1 MLGNGHFMNTTPQ
14 STVDVLTVTLN
25 PAIDQ
30 TVTIPNF
37 AAGKVNRVEQSR
49 SDPGGKGVNVA
60 SFLTDAGHRVAVTGF
75 LGQDNAALFDALFA
89 EKGIADHFVRI
100 AGQTRVGI
108 KIADPVLNDTTDIN
122 FAGQAPTRAD
132 VAALFDLTPTLPGEW
147 VVLAGSIPPG
157 VEPAIYRD
165 LAQAFRQHGKRVVL
179 DTSGE
184 PLQHALDA
192 IPSIVKPNIHELET
206 LVGRALPTRDAVIA
220 AARDLLAR
228 GLDLVAVSMG
238 ADGALFVD
246 NETVVRARPPRV
258 RVESTVG
265 AGDAMVAGTVAAQLR
280 GLVLADTARLA
291 TAFSVD
297 AVTHVGSGLSA
308 WEAVEAGMEQVTAET
323 LP

>member
-1 MLGNGHFMNTTPQ
+1 MNTSPQ
-14 STVDVLTVTLN
+14 QNVDVLTVTLN

-30 TVTIPNF
+30 TVTIGNF

-75 LGQDNAALFDALFA
+75 LGRDNAALFDALFT
-89 EKGIADHFVRI
+89 EKGITDHFVRI
-100 AGQTRVGI
+100 AGDTRVGI

-122 FAGQAPTRAD
+122 FAGQAPTPTD
-132 VAALFDLTPTLPGEW
+132 IAALFDLMPNLPGAW
-147 VVLAGSIPPG
+147 AVVAGSIPPG
-157 VEPAIYRD
+157 VDPTIIRD

-184 PLQHALDA
+184 PLRHALDA
-192 IPSIVKPNIHELET
+192 VPSIMKPNIHELET
-206 LVGRALPTRDAVIA
+206 LVGRALPTRDAIIA

-228 GLDLVAVSMG
+228 GLDLVVVSMG
-238 ADGALFVD
+238 ADGALFMD
-246 NETVVRARPPRV
+246 AETVVRATPPRV

-265 AGDAMVAGTVAAQLR
+265 AGDAMVAGTIAAQLR
-280 GLVLADTARLA
+280 GLALADTARLA

-308 WEAVEAGMEQVTAET
+308 WGAVEAGMEQVIVDV
-323 LP
+323 L

>member
-1 MLGNGHFMNTTPQ
+1 MNTAQPTI
-14 STVDVLTVTLN
+14 DVLTVTLN

-30 TVTIPNF
+30 TVTIGNF
-37 AAGKVNRVEQSR
+37 AVGKVNRVEQSR

-60 SFLTDAGHRVAVTGF
+60 SFLSDAGHRVAVTGF
-75 LGQDNAALFDALFA
+75 LGQENAALFDDLFA
-89 EKGIADHFVRI
+89 EKQIIDHFVRI

-108 KIADPVLNDTTDIN
+108 KIADPALNDTTDIN
-122 FAGQAPTRAD
+122 FAGQAPMRGD
-132 VAALFDLTPTLPGEW
+132 VAALFDLIPSLPGAW

-157 VEPAIYRD
+157 VEPTIYRD
-165 LAQAFRQHGKRVVL
+165 LGAAFGQHGKRVVL

-192 IPSIVKPNIHELET
+192 VPSIVKPNIHELET

-228 GLDLVAVSMG
+228 GLDLVVVSMG

-246 NETVVRARPPRV
+246 NKSVVRATPPRI

-280 GLVLADTARLA
+280 ALGLADTARLA

-308 WEAVEAGMEQVTAET
+308 WAAVEHVMEQVVVDT
-323 LP
+323 L

>member
-1 MLGNGHFMNTTPQ
+1 MTNTAQ
-14 STVDVLTVTLN
+14 SPVNVLTVTLN

-30 TVTIPNF
+30 TVRIPNF
-37 AAGKVNRVEQSR
+37 AAGKVNRVEQSQ

-75 LGQDNAALFDALFA
+75 LGRDNAALFDALFA
-89 EKGIADHFVRI
+89 EKQIPDHFVRI

-122 FAGQAPTRAD
+122 FAGQAPTPTD
-132 VAALFDLTPTLPGEW
+132 VAALFDLIPTLPGAW
-147 VVLAGSIPPG
+147 VVLAGSIPPA
-157 VEPAIYRD
+157 VEPTIYRD
-165 LAQAFRQHGKRVVL
+165 LIAAFRQHGKRVVL

-192 IPSIVKPNIHELET
+192 VPSIVKPNIHELET
-206 LVGRALPTRDAVIA
+206 LVGRALPTRDAIIA

-228 GLDLVAVSMG
+228 GLDLVVVSMG

-246 NETVVRARPPRV
+246 AETVVRATPPRV

-280 GLVLADTARLA
+280 ALALADTARLA

-308 WEAVEAGMEQVTAET
+308 WEVVEAGMEQVAVDT
-323 LP
+323 L